1 MHYDELEEEVQNIDR
16 ERVKDYQRPAVFS
29 VIVVARRL

>member
-1 MHYDELEEEVQNIDR
+1 MHYDEVDEEVQNIDR

-29 VIVVARRL
+29 VTVVAWRL